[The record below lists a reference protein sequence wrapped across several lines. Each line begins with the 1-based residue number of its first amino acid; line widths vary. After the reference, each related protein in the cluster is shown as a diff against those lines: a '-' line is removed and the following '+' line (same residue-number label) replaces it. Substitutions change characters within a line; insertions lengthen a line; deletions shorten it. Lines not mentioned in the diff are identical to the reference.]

1 MSFPYNNTT
10 PASTEA
16 PSVSQPKMLQNFT
29 SIFNILPVDHIGFG
43 NATGGQHK
51 QNTYPNFVAPSAPTG
66 TTTIAFPNIGIAD
79 PTNGQYYY
87 INQNA
92 TFPLS
97 AVKAF
102 CVFAPAAGA
111 VTPTNAY
118 NIASITGTLGAT
130 NQFNISLTPNV
141 VFGSNVAVFV
151 NVNNTNGI
159 NWTYTFSNPLLALRI
174 TNSPSSGPA
183 ITAISV
189 LVVQM

>member
-1 MSFPYNNTT
+1 MSFPYNITT
-10 PASTEA
+10 PASSEA
-16 PSVSQPKMLQNFT
+16 PTASQPKMLQNFN

-51 QNTYPNFVAPSAPTG
+51 QNTYPNFVVPSKPTG

-79 PTNGQYYY
+79 PTNGQYYF

-102 CVFAPAAGA
+102 CVFAPAAGT

-130 NQFNISLTPNV
+130 NQFNINLAANC
-141 VFGSNVAVFV
+141 VFGSNVAVFI
-151 NVNNTNGI
+151 NVTNTNGI
-159 NWTYTFSNPLLALRI
+159 NYSYTFVNPLLTLRI
-174 TNSPSSGPA
+174 TTGVSL
-183 ITAISV
+183 ISV
-189 LVVQM
+189 LVIQM